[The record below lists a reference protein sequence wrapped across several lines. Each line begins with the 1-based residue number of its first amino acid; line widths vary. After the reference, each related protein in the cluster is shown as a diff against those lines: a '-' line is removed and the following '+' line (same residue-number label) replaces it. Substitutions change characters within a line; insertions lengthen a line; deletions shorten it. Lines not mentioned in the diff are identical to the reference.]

1 MVCSSTGQN
10 LSTSTYIGEV
20 TFTIFVAILGLFLFA
35 LLIGNMQVSPWDDL
49 SKPSIFF
56 SYVGNSIVGE
66 EGFESWTSSLET
78 PWKCQPSVLDSLP
91 LKFYLNC
98 KQT

>member
-66 EGFESWTSSLET
+66 EGFESWTSSLE
-78 PWKCQPSVLDSLP
+78 KLGSANRVYYSLP
-91 LKFYLNC
+91 LKFYLNY